1 MANELDAP
9 VMGKD
14 SDFYIFNIKDGYI
27 PFEEFFTSQNTR
39 VKKFS
44 FDGFVQYVEQE
55 FAMDSEMLPLLASL
69 LGNDYISGGL
79 LRKFHDW
86 LKLDTNS
93 KKVPYI
99 ASFLSQYQSI
109 SDACGAVIELYQN
122 DDSAEFAE
130 ALSLSIEEYQ
140 KTGSNLIHYFNSGSL
155 SCNVRTYNGHPLP
168 QWVVKLYREGLIASE
183 GLNCLCNRKI
193 FLRPQSEDVSLPST
207 QICAEGL
214 RRYDYKLALNLANS
228 TVSVTVIEFDR
239 EGSTLAGKKVNLTPK
254 TEPQIHDIPKMSDA
268 AKRSCLLSVLDS
280 DLPFIHGL
288 PIKHQ
293 LVASALRYWVIHSE
307 GLEPAHLAALLVHYV
322 GEKRIIYYPV
332 TIQAVHGFSQWQNV
346 LYWVERLNALFSSPF
361 STPEVAKL
369 YDGVYVC
376 RLYQRLALLGQYYCI
391 LWSHGMG

>member
-14 SDFYIFNIKDGYI
+14 SDFYIFNIKQGYI
-27 PFEEFFTSQNTR
+27 SFEEYDFTGRNTT

-44 FDGFVQYVEQE
+44 FDGFVRHL
-55 FAMDSEMLPLLASL
+55 AIDSKMLPLLASL
-69 LGNDYISGGL
+69 LGNDYISYDL
-79 LRKFHDW
+79 LSTFHNSLKFDCE
-86 LKLDTNS
+86 S
-93 KKVPYI
+93 KKVPVI

-122 DDSAEFAE
+122 DAKSEFAE
-130 ALSLSIEEYQ
+130 KLPLSIKEYQ
-140 KTGSNLIHYFNSGSL
+140 KTGSNLIGYFVSNSL
-155 SCNVRTYNGHPLP
+155 SCNVCTYNGCSLP
-168 QWVVKLYREGLIASE
+168 QWIVKLYREGLIASE

-214 RRYDYKLALNLANS
+214 RRYYYKLALNLANS

-307 GLEPAHLAALLVHYV
+307 GLKPAHLAALLVHYV
-322 GEKRIIYYPV
+322 GEKQIIYYPV

-361 STPEVAKL
+361 PTPEVAKL
-369 YDGVYVC
+369 YDGVHVC
-376 RLYQRLALLGQYYCI
+376 WLYQRLTLRGQYYCI